1 MLKLY
6 KITDTGKHYW
16 ETWENNGV
24 HTVHWG
30 ELGTKGQSKE
40 LKSTLLKKA
49 ESVIQA
55 EIDGLTEQGYGEI
68 EDEFTL
74 MIEYAVD
81 GMGSQV
87 DLAKRHR
94 LQERMDETLGW
105 TGLGNC
111 DGGSIGSGTMEVC
124 CFVADFEVDGFW
136 WALAFSLILS
146 VFNSLFTDLTKKKQ
160 G

>member
-6 KITDTGKHYW
+6 KITDTGKHFW

-55 EIDGLTEQGYGEI
+55 EIHGLVAQGY
-68 EDEFTL
+68 DEFTL
-74 MIEYAVD
+74 LIEYAVD
-81 GMGSQV
+81 GMG
-87 DLAKRHR
+87 ARR
-94 LQERMDETLGW
+94 T
-105 TGLGNC
+105 
-111 DGGSIGSGTMEVC
+111 
-124 CFVADFEVDGFW
+124 
-136 WALAFSLILS
+136 
-146 VFNSLFTDLTKKKQ
+146 
-160 G
+160 